1 MILYYNI
8 KKYKLFYSKNK
19 FFKAFNCIKNIFNKM
34 EGENFYNKFLF

>member
-19 FFKAFNCIKNIFNKM
+19 FFKAFNCIKNIFIN
-34 EGENFYNKFLF
+34 LLL